1 MNKGWQIALVSWMG
15 WTCAASESSGPE
27 SPTSNDETSNLGRRA
42 KPLSEAVKASAPEAC
57 RDYLNDSESFAYCMM
72 EQVVFFT
79 SLEDAASHCELAGEG
94 ASQCRHR
101 WVSVQRANPDGYS
114 REELMAF
121 CGDNADCAFELLEF
135 RPHENMEEQIQ
146 LCQAHTAEHV
156 ENCVGHAIQAWWLAG
171 VSEESFRSTAEMA
184 SPYPEKMGY
193 FLAASVVC
201 SDPPVGDCQ
210 WAHPS
215 VIAHCERHEDAMT
228 RKPETCPSSVKNPMH
243 GENPENFTDRGTPL
257 AVEQGPTDETRVN
270 GGEPDAIPPPE
281 PRPLDPGP
289 QSGPYDEA
297 SGSPTPQGVPQAP
310 PPQPDP
316 NSVDIGGGI
325 PLPDPRMH
333 GHVPDGTPGGG
344 ANPPPPN
351 IE

>member
-15 WTCAASESSGPE
+15 WACAASESSGPE

-135 RPHENMEEQIQ
+135 RPHENMEETNLSGLPQ
-146 LCQAHTAEHV
+146 HV
-156 ENCVGHAIQAWWLAG
+156 ENCWHAIQAWWLAG
-171 VSEESFRSTAEMA
+171 VSEESFGLLPKWRVRIEKWAISGRPQWCST
-184 SPYPEKMGY
+184 
-193 FLAASVVC
+193 L
-201 SDPPVGDCQ
+201 Q
-210 WAHPS
+210 WAIVNGLIWRH
-215 VIAHCERHEDAMT
+215 AHCERHEDAMT
-228 RKPETCPSSVKNPMH
+228 RKL
-243 GENPENFTDRGTPL
+243 RR
-257 AVEQGPTDETRVN
+257 A
-270 GGEPDAIPPPE
+270 A
-281 PRPLDPGP
+281 PR
-289 QSGPYDEA
+289 
-297 SGSPTPQGVPQAP
+297 
-310 PPQPDP
+310 
-316 NSVDIGGGI
+316 
-325 PLPDPRMH
+325 
-333 GHVPDGTPGGG
+333 
-344 ANPPPPN
+344 
-351 IE
+351 